1 MPRLAL
7 LFPLLLA
14 ACGHVDYGATPAGRF
29 EGSLFVMWVGEGGK
43 AGDGRFVYV
52 PNPRD
57 PLRLVRGGDAPSP
70 AVIQPEMIYTDGGSI
85 PRAGQMFNGFAPW
98 GYAPAYM
105 IHDWL
110 FVARHCLTDG
120 TPTAAEREI
129 QGMEFHESAEIIAE
143 AIKALIA
150 SGQVREN
157 DVAPQVIAGA
167 VAGPVSYGRWTVT
180 GECATDRVSE
190 ADRAAAEAG
199 IPGSGTMLRGMR
211 KQLDDGSM
219 VAVKPARLVTTLSF

>member
-1 MPRLAL
+1 MRLAP
-7 LFPLLLA
+7 LFALLLA
-14 ACGHVDYGATPAGRF
+14 ACGHVDYDATPAGEFR
-29 EGSLFVMWVGEGGK
+29 GSLFVMWVGEGGK

-70 AVIQPEMIYTDGGSI
+70 GVIQPEMIYTDGGSI
-85 PRAGQMFNGFAPW
+85 PRAGQLFNGFAPW

-120 TPTAAEREI
+120 APTRAEREI
-129 QGMEFHESAEIIAE
+129 ADMEFHESAEIIAE

-150 SGQVREN
+150 SGQALPN
-157 DVAPQVIAGA
+157 DVAPRVIAGT
-167 VAGPVSYGRWTVT
+167 VAGPISYDRWTVR
-180 GECATDRVSE
+180 GACATDRVTE
-190 ADRAAAEAG
+190 AHRAAAEAA
-199 IPGSGTMLRGMR
+199 IPGAGAAQRKLRQMTDATGAP
-211 KQLDDGSM
+211 L
-219 VAVKPARLVTTLSF
+219 AAARLVTTLSF